1 MAEPRHITLRELQRA
16 VKRTLEEGFE
26 LPVWV
31 SAEIAEIKVN
41 YSGHC
46 YLELVEKG
54 GANGVPTAQAR
65 AMIWSS
71 SYPGLRLASSTKRDG
86 PSPQDCKFWPKRW
99 YRTTKY
105 TAFRCKSATSTP
117 PTRWAAWNANAN
129 RPSRNCRKRGSGR

>member
-1 MAEPRHITLRELQRA
+1 MAEPRHITLRELQRT
-16 VKRTLEEGFE
+16 VKRTLEERFE

-54 GANGVPTAQAR
+54 GENGVPTAQAR

-71 SYPGLRLASSTKRDG
+71 SYPRIAARFEQETGQ
-86 PSPQDCKFWPKRW
+86 PC
-99 YRTTKY
+99 
-105 TAFRCKSATSTP
+105 SAGQRILDKAQVSL
-117 PTRWAAWNANAN
+117 
-129 RPSRNCRKRGSGR
+129 